1 MLKIGVTG
9 GIGSGKTTLCKE
21 WEKEGV
27 FVLYADDFAKGLMQE
42 DPELRKKIKK
52 TFGKEAY
59 HKDGT
64 LNRGYLAWEAFEK
77 DRVDELNALVHP
89 VLWERAEKLAK
100 QKEEEGI
107 DIFVEEAAIL
117 LNNGRPKDLDF
128 VIIMLADEA
137 KRIRRTH
144 KRDDA
149 SFEQIKGRMA
159 EQLDFESQITS
170 ADFIVMNNGTLGEL
184 KTKARQ
190 LLRKIRQLDN

>member
-1 MLKIGVTG
+1 MLRIGVTG

-27 FVLYADDFAKGLMQE
+27 FVLYADDFAKRLMQE
-42 DPELRKKIKK
+42 DPELRKKIMK

-77 DRVDELNALVHP
+77 NRVDELNALVHP
-89 VLWERAEKLAK
+89 VLRDRTEELAQ
-100 QKEEEGI
+100 QKEGEGV
-107 DIFVEEAAIL
+107 DIFVKEAAIL

-128 VIIMLADEA
+128 VIIVLADEK
-137 KRIRRTH
+137 KRIKRTQ

-149 SFEQIKGRMA
+149 STEQIKGRMA
-159 EQLDFESQITS
+159 EQPDFEAHIPS

-184 KTKARQ
+184 RSKARQ
-190 LLRKIRQLDN
+190 LLRKIKDFE

>member
-27 FVLYADDFAKGLMQE
+27 FVLYADDFAKHLMQE
-42 DPELRKKIKK
+42 DPELRKKIMK

-59 HKDGT
+59 HDDGT
-64 LNRGYLAWEAFEK
+64 LNRGFLAWEAFEK
-77 DRVDELNALVHP
+77 NRVDELNALVHP
-89 VLWERAEKLAK
+89 VLWDRTEKLAK
-100 QKEEEGI
+100 QKEKQGV
-107 DIFVEEAAIL
+107 DIFVKEAAIL
-117 LNNGRPKDLDF
+117 LNHGRPRDLDF
-128 VIIMLADEA
+128 VVIVLADKA

-144 KRDDA
+144 KRDET

-159 EQLDFESQITS
+159 EQPDFDSYIPI

-184 KTKARQ
+184 RTKARQ
-190 LLRKIRQLDN
+190 LLRKIKQIE